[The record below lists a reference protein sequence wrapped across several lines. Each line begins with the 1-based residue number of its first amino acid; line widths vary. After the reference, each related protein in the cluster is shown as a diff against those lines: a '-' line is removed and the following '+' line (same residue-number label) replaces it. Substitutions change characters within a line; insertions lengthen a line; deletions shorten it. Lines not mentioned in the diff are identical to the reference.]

1 MITNYITNST
11 DYTNNVYR
19 IRTLTSILIDNVRII
34 RTFNVYGSHIQI
46 PYGDLDLLL
55 PFTTC
60 TYDGYNT
67 CEIIKDIVPMYC
79 YYHTKM
85 YNLIIPKNILISYL
99 K

>member
-11 DYTNNVYR
+11 DYTNNIYR
-19 IRTLTSILIDNVRII
+19 VRTLPSILIDNVRIVRI
-34 RTFNVYGSHIQI
+34 FNIYGSHIQI
-46 PYGDLDLLL
+46 PYGNLDLLL

-67 CEIIKDIVPMYC
+67 CEITNNMVSMYC